1 VPRIKATTRVIESTG
16 EPPKWCSVLVQ
27 QTGEPHRDDRGAC
40 RRALANV
47 ERAGH
52 IARGRIA
59 IKRNGGISSGADVIA
74 MLRATVTCVDLY
86 SAFIY
91 RGWSVAR
98 KINQEILEIRMDI
111 FADGRPRGSQ
121 QVVDGKSRIG
131 MDATVNAGSTIDIQ
145 GYSQGQLAA
154 ARRLAP

>member
-1 VPRIKATTRVIESTG
+1 
-16 EPPKWCSVLVQ
+16 
-27 QTGEPHRDDRGAC
+27 
-40 RRALANV
+40 
-47 ERAGH
+47 
-52 IARGRIA
+52 
-59 IKRNGGISSGADVIA
+59 
-74 MLRATVTCVDLY
+74 
-86 SAFIY
+86 
-91 RGWSVAR
+91 
-98 KINQEILEIRMDI
+98 MDI

>member
-1 VPRIKATTRVIESTG
+1 
-16 EPPKWCSVLVQ
+16 
-27 QTGEPHRDDRGAC
+27 
-40 RRALANV
+40 
-47 ERAGH
+47 
-52 IARGRIA
+52 
-59 IKRNGGISSGADVIA
+59 VIA

-86 SAFIY
+86 SAFTY